1 MIARTTAFVY
11 KGRAVDVR
19 QVARDLGVRYVLE
32 GSVRLMGEQVQVNVQ
47 LLDGQTGSHVWADRF
62 ETDRRDLAEAQSEI
76 TSRLARTLNLEL
88 AEAVGRQVEQEQAA
102 NPDARDLVM
111 RGWAWWYRRM
121 SPANRQ
127 EAQHAFERALKA
139 DRQSVEAKIGLATIL
154 VSNITDGWS
163 SGAQRELGWAEALL
177 LEALERDPSRSMAHY
192 AMAMVRRSQGRL
204 AESKMEFEA
213 AIALDRNNARAY
225 FNFGLTLVFLG
236 QPAAAIGI
244 SRKLCALIPTTPIR
258 PTFTGHWGCATFY
271 LTSPT
276 GRSNSSRRR
285 ALVIPVGTMCTCLS
299 PVRSGS
305 RAISRRHRPP

>member
-1 MIARTTAFVY
+1 MGEQQVKNIARPIRVYALGAIAMAALLPVAAPPVWARSTRQRADPRRDTPRLSIVVLPFANPSNDSEQEYFVDAITDDLTTDLSRITDSFVIARTTAFVY

-32 GSVRLMGEQVQVNVQ
+32 GERVQVNVQ
-47 LLDGQTGSHVWADRF
+47 LLDGQTGSHVWADRY

-76 TSRLARTLNLEL
+76 TGRLARTLNLEL

-163 SGAQRELGWAEALL
+163 SGAQRELVWAEALL
-177 LEALERDPSRSMAHY
+177 LEALERDPNRSMAHY

-204 AESKMEFEA
+204 A
-213 AIALDRNNARAY
+213 
-225 FNFGLTLVFLG
+225 
-236 QPAAAIGI
+236 
-244 SRKLCALIPTTPIR
+244 
-258 PTFTGHWGCATFY
+258 ATSCR
-271 LTSPT
+271 L
-276 GRSNSSRRR
+276 R
-285 ALVIPVGTMCTCLS
+285 
-299 PVRSGS
+299 
-305 RAISRRHRPP
+305 